1 MLRGDFNEYV
11 HESFSN
17 RIDVA
22 DAASALLDV
31 FPYVPESMAKALF
44 ATRPFNDGTISFDDW
59 WGDIEKFFAIAKHIT
74 HGTRPESE
82 VYLCQ
87 IATYKTCYIMSKNNL
102 LLDRLTPK
110 TLFFESDYWS

>member
-31 FPYVPESMAKALF
+31 LPYVPESMAKALF

-82 VYLCQ
+82 VCLCQ
-87 IATYKTCYIMSKNNL
+87 IATYKTCYIISKNN
-102 LLDRLTPK
+102 
-110 TLFFESDYWS
+110 